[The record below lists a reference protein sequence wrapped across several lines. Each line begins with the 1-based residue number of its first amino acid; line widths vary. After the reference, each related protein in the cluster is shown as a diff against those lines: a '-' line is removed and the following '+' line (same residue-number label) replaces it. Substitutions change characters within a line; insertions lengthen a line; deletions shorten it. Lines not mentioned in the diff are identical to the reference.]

1 MAENVETTRIPCA
14 ECQAERDETGLDGI
28 WCSSP
33 ECGEYVKNEV
43 IPAVVTDEMI
53 ERGATELLKADSAQ
67 GSRRLDPEQRERWA
81 RMRAEW
87 VLRAALEGTDA

>member
-33 ECGEYVKNEV
+33 ECGEYDV
-43 IPAVVTDEMI
+43 PAVSDE
-53 ERGATELLKADSAQ
+53 
-67 GSRRLDPEQRERWA
+67 
-81 RMRAEW
+81 
-87 VLRAALEGTDA
+87 VLRAALEVTDDQ